1 MTKQAKQFKPTKQ
14 NAKLVADILKL
25 ADIAACAEINADD
38 KNSDFIVKLHDG
50 CKALEKH
57 ARKFVLNS
65 VLEQVETTKA
75 KWVKALINKLLSQE
89 GELETFLKS
98 NPNKTAAE
106 FIKGQKLG
114 IKRNAEKFQPRKREP
129 KPDTKIKVKLQPVHE
144 IEIVREEIRDA
155 LSSLDYLDQEKTSKA
170 LQTFIETLT
179 KLHYADSAENV
190 LGKSAETPTATLH
203 KAS

>member
-1 MTKQAKQFKPTKQ
+1 M
-14 NAKLVADILKL
+14 
-25 ADIAACAEINADD
+25 
-38 KNSDFIVKLHDG
+38 
-50 CKALEKH
+50 
-57 ARKFVLNS
+57 
-65 VLEQVETTKA
+65 
-75 KWVKALINKLLSQE
+75 
-89 GELETFLKS
+89 
-98 NPNKTAAE
+98 
-106 FIKGQKLG
+106 
-114 IKRNAEKFQPRKREP
+114 
-129 KPDTKIKVKLQPVHE
+129 HE